1 MRSRI
6 TSGAVIGVVSVVL
19 LGGLVWITVSRL
31 ERVERTVRTPA
42 QGEAR
47 TNPLLAAER
56 FLSRMNVPCA
66 STGTLDKLPPTDH
79 TIVLTTE
86 NRVLTQA
93 RAERL
98 LEWVEAGGRLI
109 VGPHLD
115 NGEPTAETWNDA
127 LLDSIDVFIE
137 QEEVDPPRERRE
149 TFEVSAPGEDET
161 SEVMFFSGFAL
172 AVYEGDPEDYGSY
185 ALVWMNLGLGRI
197 TVLNDLRFMRND
209 EIGDLDHA
217 EFLWRLVREGSP
229 PGEVLL
235 VHGWERRSVWSILL
249 SRAWPAAIASLLL
262 LGAWLW
268 RMGARLGPI
277 LEDAPAG
284 NRSLIEHVD
293 AIGYFLWR
301 SGRSDVL
308 VDAARESLRRRLRAR
323 RPFLASMSRERQVAT
338 LADASGLDRNQI
350 DAAFFAAI
358 SERRERFTRTLRTL
372 ERLRR
377 EL

>member
-1 MRSRI
+1 MTR
-6 TSGAVIGVVSVVL
+6 
-19 LGGLVWITVSRL
+19 
-31 ERVERTVRTPA
+31 
-42 QGEAR
+42 
-47 TNPLLAAER
+47 
-56 FLSRMNVPCA
+56 C
-66 STGTLDKLPPTDH
+66 ST
-79 TIVLTTE
+79 
-86 NRVLTQA
+86 
-93 RAERL
+93 
-98 LEWVEAGGRLI
+98 
-109 VGPHLD
+109 
-115 NGEPTAETWNDA
+115 
-127 LLDSIDVFIE
+127 

>member
-1 MRSRI
+1 VRSRI

-19 LGGLVWITVSRL
+19 LGGLVWVTVSSL
-31 ERVERTVRTPA
+31 ERVERTVRTPP

-56 FLSRMNVPCA
+56 FLARMNVPCT
-66 STGTLDKLPPTDH
+66 STATLDALPPTDH
-79 TIVLTTE
+79 TIELTTE
-86 NRVLTQA
+86 NRVLTRA

-115 NGEPTAETWNDA
+115 DGEPTAETWNDA
-127 LLDSIDVFIE
+127 LLDSIDVFVE
-137 QEEVDPPRERRE
+137 QEEADPPREQRE
-149 TFEVSAPGEDET
+149 IVEVSAPDETET

-172 AVYEGDPEDYGSY
+172 AIYEGDPEDYGSY
-185 ALVWMNLGLGRI
+185 ALVWVDLGLGRI
-197 TVLNDLRFMRND
+197 TVLNDLRFIRND

-229 PGEVLL
+229 PAEVLL
-235 VHGWERRSVWSILL
+235 VHGWERRSVWSLLL

-262 LGAWLW
+262 LGTWLW
-268 RMGARLGPI
+268 RRGARLGPVMQ
-277 LEDAPAG
+277 EAPAG

-301 SGRSDVL
+301 RGRSDVL
-308 VDAARESLRRRLRAR
+308 VGAAREALQRRLRAR
-323 RPFLASMSRERQVAT
+323 RPFLASMSRERQVAM
-338 LADASGLDRNQI
+338 LADASGLDRSQI
-350 DAAFFAAI
+350 DAALFAAI
-358 SERRERFTRTLRTL
+358 PDRRERFTRTLRTL